1 MSDATMKAMVLA
13 RYGAPADLPLELRA
27 IPVPQVGPEDILIR
41 VRRCGV
47 CHTDLHVV
55 EHELAEARL
64 PLVPGHEVIGT
75 VERIGERAGR
85 FKTGQRVGAAWLRS
99 ACGTCRFCR
108 SGRENLCESARF
120 NGYHADGG
128 YAEYMAVPEKFAYAV
143 PGRFDDDAAAP
154 LMCAGI
160 VGYRALI
167 LSEARAGGVLGLYGF
182 GGSAHI
188 AIQIARHRGIRVF
201 VFTRSAE
208 HRRHARELG
217 AEWVGMAAEEPPAKL
232 TSAII
237 FAPAGGL
244 YLDALRVMDR
254 GGTVVSA
261 GIHMS
266 PIPEMD
272 YDRYLY
278 HERKMLSVANA
289 TRRDGEE
296 LLAAAAEIPVKT
308 TVRTYPLESANEAL
322 ADLKAGR
329 IDGAAVLTIGD
340 RKPGT

>member
-1 MSDATMKAMVLA
+1 MKAMVLA
-13 RYGAPADLPLELRA
+13 GFGAPADRPLELRDVP
-27 IPVPQVGPEDILIR
+27 IPPVGPEDILIK
-41 VRRCGV
+41 VRCCGV

-75 VERIGERAGR
+75 VERRGERAGR
-85 FKTGQRVGAAWLRS
+85 FKLGQRVGVAWLRS
-99 ACGTCRFCR
+99 TCGVCRFCR

-128 YAEYMAVPEKFAYAV
+128 YAECMAVPEKFAYAL
-143 PGRFDDDAAAP
+143 PDAFTDAEAAP

-160 VGYRALI
+160 VGFRALR
-167 LSEARAGGVLGLYGF
+167 LSEIEPGGVLGLYGF

-188 AIQIARHRGIRVF
+188 AIQIARHRGARVF

-208 HRRHARELG
+208 HQWHARELG
-217 AEWVGMAAEEPPAKL
+217 AEWVGTSREEPPAKL
-232 TSAII
+232 SSAII
-237 FAPAGGL
+237 FAPIGSL
-244 YLDALRVMDR
+244 YIDALRVTDR

-266 PIPEMD
+266 PIPELD

-289 TRRDGEE
+289 TRADGED
-296 LLAAAAEIPVKT
+296 LLAVAAEVPVWT
-308 TVRTYPLESANEAL
+308 TVRTFPLEAANEAL
-322 ADLKAGR
+322 AELKAGR
-329 IDGAAVLTIGD
+329 IDGAAVLRIGS
-340 RKPGT
+340 

>member
-1 MSDATMKAMVLA
+1 MKAMVLTGF
-13 RYGAPADLPLELRA
+13 RAPAERPLELRDV
-27 IPVPQVGPEDILIR
+27 PVPELGPEDILIR
-41 VRRCGV
+41 VKCCGV
-47 CHTDLHVV
+47 CHTDLHIV
-55 EHELAEARL
+55 EKELPEARL
-64 PLVPGHEVIGT
+64 PLIPGHEVIG
-75 VERIGERAGR
+75 VVVGAGEKAGR
-85 FKTGQRVGAAWLRS
+85 FTAGQRVGAAWLRS
-99 ACGTCRFCR
+99 TCGTCRFCL

-128 YAEYMAVPEKFAYAV
+128 YAEFMAVGEKYAYAV
-143 PGRFDDDAAAP
+143 PDRFGDVEAAP

-160 VGYRALI
+160 VGYRALV
-167 LSEARAGGVLGLYGF
+167 LSEVRPGGILGLYGF

-188 AIQIARHRGIRVF
+188 AIQIAKARGARVF
-201 VFTRSAE
+201 VFTRSAK
-208 HRRHARELG
+208 HQRLARELG
-217 AEWVGMAAEEPPAKL
+217 AEWVGTAQDEPPAKL
-232 TSAII
+232 TNAIL
-237 FAPAGGL
+237 FAPVGSL

-296 LLAAAAEIPVKT
+296 LLAVAAEIPVKT
-308 TVRTYPLESANEAL
+308 TVKTYPLEAANEAL
-322 ADLKAGR
+322 GDLKAGR
-329 IDGAAVLTIGD
+329 IDGAAVLRISE
-340 RKPGT
+340 

>member
-1 MSDATMKAMVLA
+1 MKAMVLTGF
-13 RYGAPADLPLELRA
+13 RPPAERPLELRDV
-27 IPVPQVGPEDILIR
+27 PVPAVGPEDILIK
-41 VRRCGV
+41 VSCCGV

-55 EHELAEARL
+55 GKELPEARL
-64 PLVPGHEVIGT
+64 PLIPGHEVVGV
-75 VERIGERAGR
+75 VEKAGERARR
-85 FKTGQRVGAAWLRS
+85 FRVGQRVGAAWLRS
-99 ACGTCRFCR
+99 ACGACRFCL

-128 YAEYMAVPEKFAYAV
+128 YAEYMVVGEAFAYAL
-143 PGRFDDDAAAP
+143 PDRFGDAEAAP
-154 LMCAGI
+154 LLCAGI
-160 VGYRALI
+160 VGCRALR
-167 LSEARAGGVLGLYGF
+167 LSGIEPGGVLGLYGF

-188 AIQIARHRGIRVF
+188 AIQAARHSGARTF
-201 VFTRSAE
+201 VFTRSAK
-208 HRRHARELG
+208 HQRLAQELG
-217 AEWVGMAAEEPPAKL
+217 ADWVGTAKDEPPARL
-232 TSAII
+232 TGAII

-278 HERKMLSVANA
+278 HERRMLSVANA

-296 LLAAAAEIPVKT
+296 LLKIAAEIPVKT
-308 TVRTYPLESANEAL
+308 TIRTYPLEAANEAL
-322 ADLKAGR
+322 DDLLSGR
-329 IDGAAVLTIGD
+329 LDAAAVLKI
-340 RKPGT
+340 

>member
-1 MSDATMKAMVLA
+1 MRAMVLG
-13 RYGAPADLPLELRA
+13 RYGAPAARPLEPRA
-27 IPVPQVGPEDILIR
+27 IPVPSIGPEEVLVR
-41 VRRCGV
+41 VRCCGV

-75 VERIGERAGR
+75 VDRTGERAGR
-85 FKTGQRVGAAWLRS
+85 FKIGQRVGAAWLRS

-120 NGYHADGG
+120 NGYHSDGG
-128 YAEYMAVPEKFAYAV
+128 YAEFMAVPEKFAYV
-143 PGRFDDDAAAP
+143 IPDRFADTDVAP

-160 VGYRALI
+160 VGYRALV
-167 LSEARAGGVLGLYGF
+167 LSEAGPGGVLGLYGF

-188 AIQIARHRGIRVF
+188 AIQVARHRGMRVF
-201 VFTRSAE
+201 VFTRSGE
-208 HRRHARELG
+208 HQRHALKLG
-217 AEWVGMAAEEPPAKL
+217 AEWVGTAADAPPAKL

-237 FAPAGGL
+237 FAPVGGL

-266 PIPEMD
+266 PIPELD

-296 LLAAAAEIPVKT
+296 LLAAAAEIPVRT
-308 TVRTYPLESANEAL
+308 TVRTYPLEAANEAL

-329 IDGAAVLTIGD
+329 IDGAAVLTMGD
-340 RKPGT
+340 RSLGT

>member
-1 MSDATMKAMVLA
+1 MKAMVLA
-13 RYGAPADLPLELRA
+13 GFGAAADHPLERRDV
-27 IPVPQVGPEDILIR
+27 PVPAVGPEDVLIK
-41 VRRCGV
+41 VRCCGV
-47 CHTDLHVV
+47 CHTDLHVI

-75 VERIGERAGR
+75 VERRGERARRFEVGR
-85 FKTGQRVGAAWLRS
+85 RVGAAWLRS
-99 ACGTCRFCR
+99 ACGVCRFCR

-128 YAEYMAVPEKFAYAV
+128 YAEYMAVPERFAYAV
-143 PGRFDDDAAAP
+143 PDSFPDAGAAP

-160 VGYRALI
+160 VGYRALRLCGI
-167 LSEARAGGVLGLYGF
+167 EPGGVLGLYGF

-188 AIQIARHRGIRVF
+188 AIQIARHRDARVF
-201 VFTRSAE
+201 VFTRSPE
-208 HRRHARELG
+208 HQRHALGLG
-217 AEWVGMAAEEPPAKL
+217 AEWVGTAKDEPPAKL

-237 FAPAGGL
+237 FAPAGSL
-244 YLDALRVMDR
+244 YLDALRATDR

-278 HERKMLSVANA
+278 HERRMLSVANA
-289 TRRDGEE
+289 TRQDGEE
-296 LLAAAAEIPVKT
+296 LLAAAAEIPVRT
-308 TVRTYPLESANEAL
+308 TVRTYPLEGANEAL
-322 ADLKAGR
+322 ADLRSGR
-329 IDGAAVLTIGD
+329 IDGAAVLVIGA
-340 RKPGT
+340 